1 MHYSVYY
8 PDEGR
13 YSRPV
18 TLKEARDLVRQFT
31 WASIVNIRT
40 GEVIY

>member
-1 MHYSVYY
+1 MHYAVYY
-8 PDEGR
+8 PEEGR

-18 TLKEARDLVRQFT
+18 TLKEARDMVRQFM

-40 GEVIY
+40 GEVIC